1 MKLLAK
7 IINAYSEG
15 SDIKL
20 IAECFN
26 ITEEQVLEEL
36 RNFKEKSRFKRTF
49 TDEFRIMIAERDM
62 RKISRTKIGEEL
74 QLNVATV
81 KTACEKFGNALKE
94 VASND
99 NVYSIVEG
107 VTSIKTCPSCENK
120 KVNEIESVY
129 GASAVVVDGIYC
141 MECGDE
147 HFIVHN
153 YEEIKD
159 EKNNVVGQK
168 FINSDVYRVNFE
180 YLEE

>member
-15 SDIKL
+15 SDINL

-26 ITEEQVLEEL
+26 ITEERVLEEL
-36 RNFKEKSRFKRTF
+36 RNFKEQSRFKRTF

-62 RKISRTKIGEEL
+62 RNIPRSRVAEEL

-81 KTACEKFGNALKE
+81 KSACEKFGNALKE

-107 VTSIKTCPSCENK
+107 VTSIKTCPSCGNK

-129 GASAVVVDGIYC
+129 GASSVVVDGIYC

-159 EKNNVVGQK
+159 EDNNVVGQK
-168 FINSDVYRVNFE
+168 FINSDVYRINFE

>member
-15 SDIKL
+15 SEIKF

-26 ITEEQVLEEL
+26 LTEERVLEEL
-36 RNFKEKSRFKRTF
+36 RNFKEQSRYKRTF
-49 TDEFRIMIAERDM
+49 TDEFRIMVAERDM
-62 RKISRTKIGEEL
+62 RKISRTKIAEEL

-99 NVYSIVEG
+99 NVYTVVEG
-107 VTSIKTCPSCENK
+107 VTSIDTCPNCGNK
-120 KVNEIESVY
+120 KVNEIETTFGNS
-129 GASAVVVDGIYC
+129 VVDGIYC

-153 YEEIKD
+153 YEEVRDKD
-159 EKNNVVGQK
+159 TDVVNHK
-168 FINSDVYRVNFE
+168 FINSDVYRINWE

>member
-1 MKLLAK
+1 MKLRGK
-7 IINAYSEG
+7 VINAYAEG
-15 SDIKL
+15 SEIKF

-26 ITEEQVLEEL
+26 LTEEQVVQEL
-36 RNFKEKSRFKRTF
+36 RNFKEESRFKRTF
-49 TDEFRIMIAERDM
+49 TDEFRIMVAERDM
-62 RKISRTKIGEEL
+62 RKISRTKIAEEL
-74 QLNVATV
+74 QINVATV

-99 NVYSIVEG
+99 NVYTIVEG
-107 VTSIKTCPSCENK
+107 VESIKTCPNCGNK
-120 KVNEIESVY
+120 KVNEIETAFGNS
-129 GASAVVVDGIYC
+129 VVDGIYC

-159 EKNNVVGQK
+159 EDDNVVGQK
-168 FINSDVYRVNFE
+168 FISTDVYRVNFE